1 MDELIARAT
10 AITDDAE
17 RNALYRQIHQMILED
32 VPMVPLSYS
41 KVMALVKPYVKDFFL
56 SPAGAYRVP
65 MKYVALER

>member
-1 MDELIARAT
+1 
-10 AITDDAE
+10 
-17 RNALYRQIHQMILED
+17 MILED
-32 VPMVPLSYS
+32 VPVVPLSYS